1 MGRGSGSYR
10 SAMFGVTDNGLG
22 MGVAILERELSEMTM
37 TGGREGGTESRR
49 NQTRS
54 LLNLQIS
61 EKNIMLP

>member
-10 SAMFGVTDNGLG
+10 SAMFGVTNNGLG

-37 TGGREGGTESRR
+37 TGGKEGGTESRR

-54 LLNLQIS
+54 LLNL
-61 EKNIMLP
+61 